1 MEMHNDD
8 LSPSEREALEAL
20 PKERTPSPFLENRVV
35 NALRRRGVLRPA
47 ERQVIEVTRLRLV
60 GAVAASIL
68 LLIAGFAM
76 GHRTAS
82 RQIAPTG
89 VPRAEP
95 GDVPIP
101 ATVQQVGTAYV
112 SALEELALLPVSTG
126 SDEVLQGREVA
137 LTTFYTAAT
146 QVKKIVP
153 REHLATH
160 LLQALDIGE
169 AAGTFGEDDG
179 HQLKVIS
186 F

>member
-1 MEMHNDD
+1 MHDDD

-47 ERQVIEVTRLRLV
+47 ERRIIEITRLRLV
-60 GAVAASIL
+60 GAVAVSIFL
-68 LLIAGFAM
+68 LVGGFAV
-76 GHRTAS
+76 GHLTAL
-82 RQIAPTG
+82 RQITPPG
-89 VPRAEP
+89 EPRAEKSE
-95 GDVPIP
+95 VPIP

-112 SALEELALLPVSTG
+112 SALEELALLPVSTA

-137 LTTFYTAAT
+137 LSTFYSAAT
-146 QVKKIVP
+146 QVTKIVP

-160 LLQALDIGE
+160 LLQALNIRE
-169 AAGTFGEDDG
+169 AAYHVGEDDG
-179 HQLKVIS
+179 QQLEVIS